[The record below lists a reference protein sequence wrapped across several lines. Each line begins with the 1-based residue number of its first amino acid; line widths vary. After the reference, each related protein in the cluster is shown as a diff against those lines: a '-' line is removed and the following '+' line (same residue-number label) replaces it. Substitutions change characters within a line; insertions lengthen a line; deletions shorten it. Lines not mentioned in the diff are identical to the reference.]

1 MRQNCKKLLGLLA
14 VVALWLAAPT
24 AARAAQ
30 PDAAP
35 ENSFYLYDE
44 EYGYYDAD
52 NPPWAYYDWSDSAEA
67 VYLEPYVSTFSSG
80 DEITTEIESIG
91 SYKITIPAN
100 VTWSDSSEN
109 KETMFQMTGTLEPY
123 RRLTVGVYKD
133 KLACG
138 DQTLDYTLTA
148 SSSDSNLTVES
159 DNTTCKADTDASKKD
174 FTANYKLAVTG
185 TPTVSGEYTDTL
197 TFLIECVPKTY
208 TITYHIND
216 GTTVDDTVVQTVECG
231 TYALLKYGDIFSNP
245 GWHFAGWSTTEKVE
259 QTVEAYNKD
268 LFNPP
273 FSDSEWMTTGEGEN
287 HNLYAQWGHLCTI
300 SATYEAADGTQD
312 QMMGRLGVTQVV
324 PDGAEYTWTR
334 TIRHGPD
341 DEKMWQDASCDF
353 GIVTEDDKKSIRV
366 KRKLYD
372 VILKGVLDGEGIEK
386 EDISEWGLATV
397 FINGKL
403 VESDTSSYTWEYPY
417 GSTIE
422 VEAHPMPES
431 GYTVA
436 GYEYQHAG
444 VDEDGKHILTGDGY
458 DATRGAYYSS
468 VIVHF
473 KKATTGTQALLP
485 GNDSLPVVDGELLP
499 DDAAVYEPSDALA
512 DSTFDDSGSYW
523 HDDTYYN
530 DSFDTYSEPDY
541 APLVN
546 PWADR

>member
-148 SSSDSNLTVES
+148 SSSDSNLTVEAN
-159 DNTTCKADTDASKKD
+159 NTTCKADTDASKKD
-174 FTANYKLAVTG
+174 FTANYTLKVTDDAA
-185 TPTVSGEYTDTL
+185 VSGEYTDKL

-268 LFNPP
+268 LFKPP

-312 QMMGRLGVTQVV
+312 QMMGRLGVTRVV

-341 DEKMWQDASCDF
+341 DEKMWQETSYDF
-353 GIVTEDDKKSIRV
+353 GTVTEDKMASIVVR
-366 KRKLYD
+366 RNLYY

-386 EDISEWGLATV
+386 EDISEWGLARV
-397 FINGKL
+397 LING
-403 VESDTSSYTWEYPY
+403 VEVAPGDSSYAWEHPY

-444 VDEDGKHILTGDGY
+444 VDNGKHILTGDGY
-458 DATRGAYYSS
+458 DTTREAYYSS
-468 VIVHF
+468 VMVHF

>member
-148 SSSDSNLTVES
+148 SSSDSNLTVEAN
-159 DNTTCKADTDASKKD
+159 NTTCKADTDASKKD
-174 FTANYKLAVTG
+174 FTANYTLKVTDDAA
-185 TPTVSGEYTDTL
+185 VSGEYTDKL

-341 DEKMWQDASCDF
+341 DEKMWQETSYDF
-353 GIVTEDDKKSIRV
+353 GTVTEDKTASIVVR
-366 KRKLYD
+366 RNLYY

-386 EDISEWGLATV
+386 EDISEWGLARV
-397 FINGKL
+397 LING
-403 VESDTSSYTWEYPY
+403 VEVAPGDSSYAWEHPY

-422 VEAHPMPES
+422 VEAHSMPES

-444 VDEDGKHILTGDGY
+444 VDNGKHILTGDGY
-458 DATRGAYYSS
+458 DTTREAYYSS
-468 VIVHF
+468 VMVHF

>member
-174 FTANYKLAVTG
+174 FTANYTLKVTDDAA
-185 TPTVSGEYTDTL
+185 VSGEYTDKL

-268 LFNPP
+268 LFKPP

-312 QMMGRLGVTQVV
+312 QMMGRLGVTRVV

-341 DEKMWQDASCDF
+341 DEKMWQETSYDF
-353 GIVTEDDKKSIRV
+353 GTVTEDKTASIVVR
-366 KRKLYD
+366 RNLYY

-386 EDISEWGLATV
+386 EDISEWGLARV
-397 FINGKL
+397 LING
-403 VESDTSSYTWEYPY
+403 VEVAPGDSSYAWEHPY

-422 VEAHPMPES
+422 VYVGPHE

-436 GYEYQHAG
+436 SYEYKYAG
-444 VDEDGKHILTGDGY
+444 VDNGKHILTGDGY
-458 DATRGAYYSS
+458 DTTREAYYSS

-485 GNDSLPVVDGELLP
+485 GDDSLPVVDGEFLP
-499 DDAAVYEPSDALA
+499 EDAAVYEPSDILA
-512 DSTFDDSGSYW
+512 DSTFDDSGSHW
-523 HDDTYYN
+523 HDDTYYD
-530 DSFDTYSEPDY
+530 DSFDAYSEPDY

>member
-1 MRQNCKKLLGLLA
+1 MQQNCKKLLGLLA
-14 VVALWLAAPT
+14 AAALWLAAPT

-52 NPPWAYYDWSDSAEA
+52 NPPWAYYDWSDPAEA

-100 VTWSDSSEN
+100 VTWSDSSEE
-109 KETMFQMTGTLEPY
+109 KETTFQMTGTLEPY

-148 SSSDSNLTVES
+148 SSSDSNLTVGS
-159 DNTTCKADTDASKKD
+159 DNTTCKADTDAVKKD

-197 TFLIECVPKTY
+197 TFLIQCVPKTY

-216 GTTVDDTVVQTVECG
+216 GTTVGDTVVQTIECG
-231 TYALLKYGDIFSNP
+231 TYALLKGGDIFSNP

-259 QTVEAYNKD
+259 QTVEAYNKE
-268 LFNPP
+268 LFYPP
-273 FSDSEWMTTGEGEN
+273 FSDSEWKTTGEGEN
-287 HNLYAQWGHLCTI
+287 HDLYAQWGHLCTI

-341 DEKMWQDASCDF
+341 DEKIWQETSYDF
-353 GIVTEDDKKSIRV
+353 GTVTEDKTASIVVR
-366 KRKLYD
+366 RNLYY

-386 EDISEWGLATV
+386 EDISEWGYARVT
-397 FINGKL
+397 INGEVVAPGDSL
-403 VESDTSSYTWEYPY
+403 YSYEHPY
-417 GSTIE
+417 GSTIDVYVGPHE
-422 VEAHPMPES
+422 

-444 VDEDGKHILTGDGY
+444 VDKDGNHILTGDGY
-458 DATRGAYYSS
+458 DATRGAYYSG

-473 KKATTGTQALLP
+473 KKAATGTQALLP
-485 GNDSLPVVDGELLP
+485 GEDSLPVAGGEFLP
-499 DDAAVYEPSDALA
+499 EDAAVYEPSDTIA
-512 DSTFDDSGSYW
+512 DSTFDDSSSYW

-530 DSFDTYSEPDY
+530 DSFDAYSEPDY

-546 PWADR
+546 PWSDR

>member
-14 VVALWLAAPT
+14 AVALWLAIPT

-148 SSSDSNLTVES
+148 SSSDSNLTVEAN
-159 DNTTCKADTDASKKD
+159 NTTCKADTDASKKD
-174 FTANYKLAVTG
+174 FTANYTLKVTDDAA
-185 TPTVSGEYTDTL
+185 VSGEYTDKL

-231 TYALLKYGDIFSNP
+231 TYALLKYGNIFSNP

-341 DEKMWQDASCDF
+341 DEKMWQETSYDF
-353 GIVTEDDKKSIRV
+353 GTVTEDKTASIVVR
-366 KRKLYD
+366 RNLYY

-403 VESDTSSYTWEYPY
+403 VEPDTSLYTWEYPY

-444 VDEDGKHILTGDGY
+444 VDKDGKHILTGDGY

-485 GNDSLPVVDGELLP
+485 GNDSLPVVDGEFLP
-499 DDAAVYEPSDALA
+499 EDSAVYEPSDILA